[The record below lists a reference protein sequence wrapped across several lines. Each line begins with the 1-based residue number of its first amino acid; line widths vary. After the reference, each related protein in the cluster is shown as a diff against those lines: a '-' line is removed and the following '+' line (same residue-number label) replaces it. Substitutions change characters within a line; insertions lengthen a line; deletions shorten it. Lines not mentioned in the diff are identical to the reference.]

1 MVSVV
6 RDPLPRSVNHKREP
20 QVFESSMQ
28 GLTKPLMEIHGEL
41 RFCSTFDWSI
51 LLLPSVELRQYLLL
65 ASS

>member
-20 QVFESSMQ
+20 QVFEVAE
-28 GLTKPLMEIHGEL
+28 LNARIDKAFDGEL
-41 RFCSTFDWSI
+41 RFCSTFDWPI
-51 LLLPSVELRQYLLL
+51 LLLPSVELRQYLPL